1 MDEIIYLEPDEE
13 ITSAIDKIKNAKAAK
28 LGLVVPREA
37 TLLQSV
43 VNLRLLAR
51 EAESL
56 GKVIAIVTADRIGR
70 NLAAQVGLAVY
81 NSIEEQKPA
90 FLSPPPKPSSEE
102 VIEIDMVEKPV
113 EKEEAPPGVKVHHF
127 QDKSVL
133 WRKKAAPIF
142 QPKITTESGAKLA
155 FSKAKDL
162 ARVKKII
169 WPITA
174 ILVVLL
180 GIAAYLLLPKA
191 TVKVYVSAEDLK
203 KQVIVAVSNQ
213 VKEAS
218 LEQSVVPGQ
227 LIDINLEK
235 QDNFPATGKKNIG
248 EKATGTLTVYN
259 SWDSNS
265 HSFDAGTKFSSSSKT
280 FLATA
285 DFTIPGSSV
294 REGNLVPGTT
304 SVKIE
309 AENPGEEYNVKAGR
323 FTILGLPAAEQDKIY
338 GTLANDLTGGFSKEV
353 QVVSKQD
360 YDNAKKKLTDE
371 LTVQVKQ
378 EFEQKTKDK
387 KVLDKAVVIPDPE
400 ITTSANID
408 QEAKTFQMKVKFRE
422 QAMVFDFNNFKDFI
436 TKLLAKQVPSDKMVA
451 IPKDEDMGII
461 VDKTTYDKG
470 EMNLTVNVNAKIATK
485 ISADKLKNAIL
496 GKKSTEAEQY
506 IKSQEGVSK
515 VEIKMR
521 PSWWF
526 LKIPNMERSVDVQ
539 IEYLT
544 G

>member
-13 ITSAIDKIKNAKAAK
+13 ITSAIDKIKNAKASK

-56 GKVIAIVTADRIGR
+56 GKIIAIVTADRIGR
-70 NLAAQVGLAVY
+70 NLAAQVGLTVY

-90 FLSPPPKPSSEE
+90 FLPPPPKPSSEE

-155 FSKAKDL
+155 SLKAKDL
-162 ARVKKII
+162 ARAKKII

-203 KQVIVAVSNQ
+203 KQVTVAVSNQ

-371 LTVQVKQ
+371 LTVQVQQ

-408 QEAKTFQMKVKFRE
+408 QEAKTFQMKVKLKE

-506 IKSQEGVSK
+506 IKSQEGVSR